1 MLRLLRLSFSKIG
14 LHGRS
19 APSMREKVRAGSP
32 IPGGSSLITSAPQSA
47 STQPAAGPAT
57 HTPSSTTRIPSS
69 GPAMPILPQRAHR
82 LHPGPDAP
90 GHPATWRRLLRPA
103 LERSRGSPRGLP
115 SWVERKIV
123 FDIFFVHSIHRTPD
137 VFPGA
142 GSAASPL
149 EGREASKG
157 EVLKTGFIDYDASEG
172 IASITLN
179 RPQAANAQT
188 LEMLDDLD
196 EAWRRAA
203 EDPDVRVIILQAN
216 GKHFSSG
223 HDIRAV
229 GEDPTPPK
237 WTVAG
242 IYEIEAKRF
251 LEYSLRWRNVPK
263 PSIAAVQG
271 VCIGG
276 GLLLCWPCDLI
287 IAADNARFSDPV
299 VSMGIGGVE
308 YHGHTWEWGA
318 RKAKEMLF
326 TGRPMT
332 AQEAEAIGMVTR
344 VVPLDELRAHTRALA
359 AEIAK
364 RHPFALR
371 QAKRAV
377 NQTLDVQGF
386 YAAVQSVFEIHQ
398 NGHGHALSES
408 GLPILMTLD
417 AMKGQISKQ

>member
-1 MLRLLRLSFSKIG
+1 MEQQ
-14 LHGRS
+14 
-19 APSMREKVRAGSP
+19 AQ
-32 IPGGSSLITSAPQSA
+32 T
-47 STQPAAGPAT
+47 AA
-57 HTPSSTTRIPSS
+57 
-69 GPAMPILPQRAHR
+69 
-82 LHPGPDAP
+82 
-90 GHPATWRRLLRPA
+90 
-103 LERSRGSPRGLP
+103 
-115 SWVERKIV
+115 VEV
-123 FDIFFVHSIHRTPD
+123 S
-137 VFPGA
+137 
-142 GSAASPL
+142 
-149 EGREASKG
+149 
-157 EVLKTGFIDYDASEG
+157 KTGFITYEASEG
-172 IASITLN
+172 IASITLD
-179 RPQAANAQT
+179 RPEAANAQT

-196 EAWRRAA
+196 EAWRKAA

-229 GEDPTPPK
+229 GEEETPPK
-237 WTVAG
+237 WTVAS

-287 IAADNARFSDPV
+287 VAADNAKFSDPV

-318 RKAKEMLF
+318 RKAKELLF

-332 AQEAEAIGMVTR
+332 AVEAEAIGMVTR
-344 VVPLDELRAHTRALA
+344 VVPVDELRESVRELA
-359 AEIAK
+359 TEIAK

-386 YAAVQSVFEIHQ
+386 YAAIQSVFEIHQ

-408 GLPILMTLD
+408 GLPILMRLED
-417 AMKGQISKQ
+417 MKSEIRKQ